1 VGLTSLLFSD
11 PSKEVSQEN
20 GLPQMP
26 NNLKHC
32 VQESGI
38 PKLRVITSGFI
49 PSNPTEILG
58 SVLMQR
64 WIDTFRESS
73 SIDIVLIDTPPCL
86 VVADS
91 SVLAATAR
99 ADVVM
104 VLDCGRT
111 HRSAAAKAK
120 EQFLQVGGSIKGV
133 VVNRVNPDDE
143 GYGYGYYYYYQP
155 TTNTSSKNGRSG
167 LRKILGRSRS

>member
-1 VGLTSLLFSD
+1 
-11 PSKEVSQEN
+11 
-20 GLPQMP
+20 
-26 NNLKHC
+26 
-32 VQESGI
+32 
-38 PKLRVITSGFI
+38 
-49 PSNPTEILG
+49 
-58 SVLMQR
+58 
-64 WIDTFRESS
+64 
-73 SIDIVLIDTPPCL
+73 
-86 VVADS
+86 
-91 SVLAATAR
+91 VLAATAR

-111 HRSAAAKAK
+111 HRAAAIKAK

-155 TTNTSSKNGRSG
+155 TTNAPSKNGRSG